1 MCNLILPVR
10 VCTKCSHKD
19 AIFSERLFR
28 EKDKEWGWRASRE
41 LDNDAL
47 SLELE
52 QDCYSRWCV
61 YSSDHPDYCMC
72 CSLTCKQWRGKIREL
87 HGGSSSYVCSAC
99 TDPPEADV
107 QTPEPEPPY
116 RKRRA
121 SHFQGFSIHDAVS
134 CAFLHTISYS
144 KATMGLKR
152 HSYAA

>member
-10 VCTKCSHKD
+10 ICTKCGRKD
-19 AIFSERLFR
+19 AIVSERLFR
-28 EKDKEWGWRASRE
+28 EKDKQWGWRASRE
-41 LDNDAL
+41 VDHEAL

-61 YSSDHPDYCMC
+61 YSSDHPEHCMC

-87 HGGSSSYVCSAC
+87 HGGSSSYICSAC
-99 TDPPEADV
+99 TDPPDEAGI
-107 QTPEPEPPY
+107 QPSEPPFPKPQM
-116 RKRRA
+116 RQ
-121 SHFQGFSIHDAVS
+121 HWHGLSIHDTIS
-134 CAFLHTISYS
+134 CAFLHTIAYS